1 MLDKAASSFTLLVA
15 PAFMAMAVAARHWQV
30 VQLLGLWWLVSRSAK
45 MLPHLERRPSHI
57 LTMVPVYIV
66 MSFAMALVKIA
77 ALLTIRKQRWLTR
90 DVEVSATTKRVVRT
104 AEPAAASE
112 ARAS

>member
-1 MLDKAASSFTLLVA
+1 
-15 PAFMAMAVAARHWQV
+15 MAMAVDARNWQV
-30 VQLLGLWWLVSRSAK
+30 VQLLALWWLVSRSAK
-45 MLPHLERRPSHI
+45 LLPHLERRPTH
-57 LTMVPVYIV
+57 LVTMVPVFIV
-66 MSFAMALVKIA
+66 MSFAMAVVKIA

-104 AEPAAASE
+104 AEPAAAPE

>member
-1 MLDKAASSFTLLVA
+1 
-15 PAFMAMAVAARHWQV
+15 
-30 VQLLGLWWLVSRSAK
+30 
-45 MLPHLERRPSHI
+45 
-57 LTMVPVYIV
+57 MVPVYIV

-90 DVEVSATTKRVVRT
+90 DVEVSAATKRVVRT

>member
-1 MLDKAASSFTLLVA
+1 
-15 PAFMAMAVAARHWQV
+15 MAMAVAAGHWQV
-30 VQLLGLWWLVSRSAK
+30 AQLLALWWLVSRSAK

-57 LTMVPVYIV
+57 LTMVPVFIV

-90 DVEVSATTKRVVRT
+90 DVEVSATSKRVVRT

>member
-1 MLDKAASSFTLLVA
+1 
-15 PAFMAMAVAARHWQV
+15 
-30 VQLLGLWWLVSRSAK
+30 

-57 LTMVPVYIV
+57 LTMVPVFIV

-90 DVEVSATTKRVVRT
+90 DVEVSATSKRIVRT

>member
-15 PAFMAMAVAARHWQV
+15 PAFMAMAIAAHHWQV
-30 VQLLGLWWLVSRSAK
+30 VRSARA
-45 MLPHLERRPSHI
+45 LVAGQPIGQDAAPPGAPAQPHP
-57 LTMVPVYIV
+57 TMVPVFIV

>member
-1 MLDKAASSFTLLVA
+1 MLDKAASSFTPRSRRPSWPWSSR
-15 PAFMAMAVAARHWQV
+15 PATGS

-90 DVEVSATTKRVVRT
+90 DVEVSATSKRVVRT